1 MKRIIF
7 ILLLTLLAAT
17 WGQDTI
23 QPPFAGQEGYADY
36 DTIIATDKVDGYT
49 FESWVN
55 REAYKDGDSFFAG
68 TALRILS
75 PTGQHYDMDNASL
88 DWELDDLTH
97 DGIAEVIISSFS
109 GGAHCCTTSV
119 VLELQSGN
127 INELFRL
134 DNSECGIYTEDIDG
148 DGTKEIVSCDD
159 TWAYAYCAYAFSPLP
174 TMLWA
179 WDGAQFSVANL
190 NPAYQEVFANDV
202 AMGMDILLEELQ
214 LPADAFWSP
223 ECTVLWLA
231 LPYLY
236 QGKQEY
242 ARAAVNLS
250 YMNLPSP
257 QDVRRFA
264 DSASFWQSIQE
275 TAESSELY
283 QAVLQSA
290 SQ

>member
-7 ILLLTLLAAT
+7 TLLLTLLAAT
-17 WGQDTI
+17 WGQNTV
-23 QPPFAGQEGYADY
+23 QPPFTGQEGYADY

-49 FESWVN
+49 FERWVN

-68 TALRILS
+68 TALRIIS

-88 DWELDDLTH
+88 DWELDDLTN

-134 DNSECGIYTEDIDG
+134 DNSECGIHAKDVDG
-148 DGTKEIVSCDD
+148 DGTKEILSCDD

-174 TMLWA
+174 TMVWA

-190 NPAYQEVFANDV
+190 NPDYQEVFTSDV
-202 AMGMDILLEELQ
+202 AMGMDILLDRLQ
-214 LPADAFWSP
+214 ADEFWAS
-223 ECTVLWLA
+223 ECTALWLA

-236 QGKQEY
+236 EGKQEH
-242 ARAAVNLS
+242 ARAAIDFFYSHVPNT
-250 YMNLPSP
+250 
-257 QDVRRFA
+257 QDEHQFT
-264 DSASFWQSIQE
+264 DSASFWQSILE

-283 QAVLQSA
+283 QAVLQSE